1 MLDHFHVPEEDRVM
15 IRRADLFK
23 TTTDI
28 FGAFG
33 MPPEDAELAADC
45 LVTADIRGCETHGVS
60 NMLRVYKKAFEA
72 GKINPTP
79 NWKITH
85 ETSAVATI
93 EADGAH
99 GLVMCPRAMDIA
111 IEKAKKV
118 GIGAVT
124 IHNSNH
130 AGMMAYHAMR
140 AMPHDMIG
148 YAITGGGAVMVP
160 TYGAEPRVGAVPH
173 AWAVPA
179 DKMPPFVLDISSSSV
194 AANKIQLL
202 KRTGA
207 QLLPG
212 LMADEEGTPIMEVQ
226 DVPDGVRLLPW
237 GSTRELGSHKGYGM
251 AVIGQVF
258 SGILSAGIFGVTDPP
273 GNGTQFV
280 AAYSIDAFRD
290 VAEFKSSMDDFLT
303 YLVETPP
310 APGHDRVYYAGLPEH
325 EETIVRERDGIPL
338 HREVVEWFDSAAD
351 ELKLERLGRLV

>member
-1 MLDHFHVPEEDRVM
+1 MLEHFHVPGADRVM
-15 IRRADLFK
+15 IRREDLFK
-23 TTTDI
+23 TTADI
-28 FGAFG
+28 FAAMG
-33 MPPEDAELAADC
+33 MSREDAELASDG
-45 LVTADIRGCETHGVS
+45 LVTADVRGCETHGVS
-60 NMLRVYKKAFEA
+60 NMLRNYVQSFAE

-79 NWKITH
+79 NWKITK

-93 EADGAH
+93 DADKAH
-99 GLVMCPRAMDIA
+99 GLIICPKAMDIA

-202 KRTGA
+202 RRTGA
-207 QLLPG
+207 NLPPG
-212 LMADEEGTPIMEVQ
+212 LM
-226 DVPDGVRLLPW
+226 
-237 GSTRELGSHKGYGM
+237 
-251 AVIGQVF
+251 
-258 SGILSAGIFGVTDPP
+258 
-273 GNGTQFV
+273 
-280 AAYSIDAFRD
+280 
-290 VAEFKSSMDDFLT
+290 
-303 YLVETPP
+303 
-310 APGHDRVYYAGLPEH
+310 
-325 EETIVRERDGIPL
+325 
-338 HREVVEWFDSAAD
+338 
-351 ELKLERLGRLV
+351 